1 MTTKFAALK
10 DELTKDHWMW
20 SYSWRG
26 VRLDQIEKQYKL
38 PRAEI
43 LSVMREIAH
52 AHDPPREN
60 IKALP
65 RCRSC
70 GMRIVWGKS
79 VEKRKASRS
88 IRKSCISSQQQANA
102 SAAESRTSSPAQTPT
117 GIANERE
124 VIYKKNSE
132 RAP

>member
-1 MTTKFAALK
+1 MTTKLEEFK

-52 AHDPPREN
+52 AYDPPREN

-70 GMRIVWGKS
+70 GIRIVWGKS
-79 VEKRKASRS
+79 VEKGKAIPLDPKVLHIITAAGERISGRESHFVSCPNAEGHRK
-88 IRKSCISSQQQANA
+88 
-102 SAAESRTSSPAQTPT
+102 
-117 GIANERE
+117 
-124 VIYKKNSE
+124 
-132 RAP
+132 

>member
-1 MTTKFAALK
+1 MPTRLEKFK

-26 VRLDQIEKQYKL
+26 VRLDQLEKRYKL
-38 PRAEI
+38 PRADI

-52 AHDPPREN
+52 AHDPPGN
-60 IKALP
+60 QSIKALP

-79 VEKRKASRS
+79 LEKEKAIPLDPKILHIITAAGEYISGRESHFVSCPNAERHRK
-88 IRKSCISSQQQANA
+88 
-102 SAAESRTSSPAQTPT
+102 
-117 GIANERE
+117 
-124 VIYKKNSE
+124 
-132 RAP
+132 